1 MSPILKQV
9 HRQQNFFRFPKL
21 GRHAMHM
28 SSNEQEQNAGSDA
41 YLYDWQEACYLAIHE
56 TDPAKIPG
64 RVRAANE
71 AIQRRLSRIEP
82 WPDGREMR
90 LLNEAVQSLRALR
103 NRDTC

>member
-1 MSPILKQV
+1 
-9 HRQQNFFRFPKL
+9 
-21 GRHAMHM
+21 MHM

-41 YLYDWQEACYLAIHE
+41 YMYDWQEACYLAIHE
-56 TDPAKIPG
+56 TDAAKIPG
-64 RVRAANE
+64 RVRTANE

-103 NRDTC
+103 NRDAC

>member
-1 MSPILKQV
+1 MSPILKPV
-9 HRQQNFFRFPKL
+9 HRQQNFFSFPKL

-56 TDPAKIPG
+56 KDPAKIPG
-64 RVRAANE
+64 RVRTANE

>member
-1 MSPILKQV
+1 
-9 HRQQNFFRFPKL
+9 
-21 GRHAMHM
+21 MHM
-28 SSNEQEQNAGSDA
+28 SSSEQEQNAGSDA
-41 YLYDWQEACYLAIHE
+41 HLYDWQEACALAMQE
-56 TDPAKIPG
+56 KDPAKIPG

-103 NRDTC
+103 KLDAC